1 MKPKFCNYLFAYL
14 FLFFLSNNLTNGQS
28 KRVSKKD
35 IIKISERNYESLKY
49 RSIGPHR
56 GGRSSAVTGVPGKP
70 NLFYFGSAGGGI
82 WKTVDGGDT
91 YENISDGFFGGSIG
105 SVSVS
110 KSDPNVIY
118 VGGGEVTLRGNVSS
132 GYGVWKSVNAGRTWS
147 FSGLPKSRHIPRIVI
162 DPKNHDIV
170 YAAVLGNIYKPT
182 EDRGVYK
189 SVDGGQSWN
198 RVLFSNKHSGAVEL
212 VIDPSNPRILY
223 ASTWRVNRTP
233 YSFNS
238 GGEGSALWKSADQ
251 GKTWKKIST
260 NKGFA
265 VGVLGI
271 IGVTVSPVNPQK
283 IWAIVENETSGGV
296 YRSDDGGLS
305 WSHINSSRSLR
316 QRAWYYS
323 KIYADTQDEDIVY
336 VMNVSYHKSKDGGK
350 TFESHDAPHGDH
362 HDLWIAPENNQRM
375 IIGDDGGAQI
385 TYDGGETWSTYYN
398 QPTAQFYR
406 VTTDNSFPYRIYS
419 AQQDNT
425 TLRIRHRSSGN
436 GISEDDWEPTAGGE
450 SAHIAVDPLDND
462 IVYGGS
468 YGGYLTRLN
477 HKNNSERG
485 INVWPDN
492 PMGYGAEGMKYRFQ
506 WNFPIHFSKHNP
518 KKLYTFSN
526 HVHLS
531 EDEGQSWKVISPDLT
546 TNTPEKLKSS
556 GGPITQ
562 DNTGV
567 EYYCTIFAAN
577 ESPIKEGLIW
587 VGSDDGLIHL
597 TRNGGENWENVTPKD
612 LPEWL
617 MVNSIEPSAFDPAVC
632 YVAGTL
638 YKTGNF
644 KPYLY
649 KTVDYGKNWSLI
661 TNGIDSE
668 HFTRVL
674 RADPLKKGLL
684 FAGTETGMYISHDD
698 GISWNPFQ
706 LNLPIVPITDL
717 TIKNGSLIVSTQGR
731 GIWILDDL
739 TVIHQINPN
748 TINQEI
754 KLFKPKKS
762 YRILGSGGLEEV
774 LGKSD
779 NLFLTQ
785 GTNLANGVIIHFNIK
800 RYDSVMDKVAIS
812 IKEKD
817 GTLIKKFSNRDKN
830 NKLKVKKGGNTF
842 VWNTL
847 YNGPETPKDM
857 IFWSASFDGA
867 KAVPG
872 EYKVVLEKNELSEE
886 QNFTILP
893 DPRSEVSIS
902 QMKKQFDF
910 INNVNKTVDRAHR
923 AIKNTRIICK
933 KLKDFIDN
941 YSSVQKY
948 SDLTN
953 KAKSLSK
960 SLNDVEKALYQTQNK
975 SAQDPLNFPIRLTNK
990 LGYLNS
996 LVANSDFPPTNQD
1009 ELVRIELTNKVNF
1022 YLSTYDK
1029 LVSEDLENFNKA
1041 FAELNLDYL
1050 TIK

>member
-1 MKPKFCNYLFAYL
+1 MKSKFCNYLFAYL
-14 FLFFLSNNLTNGQS
+14 FLFFLSNNLANGQS

-35 IIKISERNYESLKY
+35 IIKISESNYESLKY

-189 SVDGGQSWN
+189 SVDGGQSWS

-212 VIDPSNPRILY
+212 VMDPSNPRILY

-238 GGEGSALWKSADQ
+238 GGKGSALWKSVDQ

-305 WSHINSSRSLR
+305 WSYINSSRSLR

-385 TYDGGETWSTYYN
+385 SYDGGETWSTYYN

-587 VGSDDGLIHL
+587 VGSDDGLLHL

-661 TNGIDSE
+661 TNGIDAE

-762 YRILGSGGLEEV
+762 YRILDSGGLEEV

-910 INNVNKTVDRAHR
+910 INNVSKTVDRAHR

-1022 YLSTYDK
+1022 CLSTYDK
-1029 LVSEDLENFNKA
+1029 LISEDLENFNKA

>member
-1 MKPKFCNYLFAYL
+1 MKPKFCNYFFTYL

-35 IIKISERNYESLKY
+35 IIKISESNYESLKY

-238 GGEGSALWKSADQ
+238 GGEGSALWKSTDQ

-283 IWAIVENETSGGV
+283 IWAIVENETSGGI

-305 WSHINSSRSLR
+305 WSYINSSRSLR

-385 TYDGGETWSTYYN
+385 SYDGGETWSTYYN

-661 TNGIDSE
+661 TNGIDAE

-762 YRILGSGGLEEV
+762 YRILDSGGLEEV

-872 EYKVVLEKNELSEE
+872 EYKVVLEKNQLSEE
-886 QNFTILP
+886 QDFTILP

-910 INNVNKTVDRAHR
+910 INNINKTVDRAHR
-923 AIKNTRIICK
+923 AIKNIRIICK
-933 KLKDFIDN
+933 KLKDFVDN
-941 YSSVQKY
+941 YSDVQKY
-948 SDLTN
+948 SDLMN

-960 SLNDVEKALYQTQNK
+960 SLNDVEKKLYQTQNK
-975 SAQDPLNFPIRLTNK
+975 SDQDPLNFPIRLTNK

-1022 YLSTYDK
+1022 CLSTYDK
-1029 LVSEDLENFNKA
+1029 LISEDLENFNKA

>member
-1 MKPKFCNYLFAYL
+1 
-14 FLFFLSNNLTNGQS
+14 
-28 KRVSKKD
+28 
-35 IIKISERNYESLKY
+35 
-49 RSIGPHR
+49 
-56 GGRSSAVTGVPGKP
+56 
-70 NLFYFGSAGGGI
+70 
-82 WKTVDGGDT
+82 
-91 YENISDGFFGGSIG
+91 
-105 SVSVS
+105 
-110 KSDPNVIY
+110 
-118 VGGGEVTLRGNVSS
+118 
-132 GYGVWKSVNAGRTWS
+132 
-147 FSGLPKSRHIPRIVI
+147 
-162 DPKNHDIV
+162 
-170 YAAVLGNIYKPT
+170 
-182 EDRGVYK
+182 
-189 SVDGGQSWN
+189 
-198 RVLFSNKHSGAVEL
+198 
-212 VIDPSNPRILY
+212 
-223 ASTWRVNRTP
+223 
-233 YSFNS
+233 
-238 GGEGSALWKSADQ
+238 
-251 GKTWKKIST
+251 
-260 NKGFA
+260 
-265 VGVLGI
+265 
-271 IGVTVSPVNPQK
+271 
-283 IWAIVENETSGGV
+283 
-296 YRSDDGGLS
+296 
-305 WSHINSSRSLR
+305 
-316 QRAWYYS
+316 
-323 KIYADTQDEDIVY
+323 
-336 VMNVSYHKSKDGGK
+336 
-350 TFESHDAPHGDH
+350 
-362 HDLWIAPENNQRM
+362 
-375 IIGDDGGAQI
+375 
-385 TYDGGETWSTYYN
+385 
-398 QPTAQFYR
+398 
-406 VTTDNSFPYRIYS
+406 
-419 AQQDNT
+419 
-425 TLRIRHRSSGN
+425 
-436 GISEDDWEPTAGGE
+436 
-450 SAHIAVDPLDND
+450 
-462 IVYGGS
+462 
-468 YGGYLTRLN
+468 
-477 HKNNSERG
+477 
-485 INVWPDN
+485 
-492 PMGYGAEGMKYRFQ
+492 MGYGAEGMKYRFQ

-800 RYDSVMDKVAIS
+800 RYDSVLDKVAIS

-847 YNGPETPKDM
+847 YNGSETPKDM

-1022 YLSTYDK
+1022 CLSTYDK
-1029 LVSEDLENFNKA
+1029 LISEDLENFNKA

-1050 TIK
+1050 TRIKQN

>member
-14 FLFFLSNNLTNGQS
+14 FLFFLSNNLANGQS

-35 IIKISERNYESLKY
+35 IIKISESNYESLKY

-82 WKTVDGGDT
+82 WKTVDGGVT

-189 SVDGGQSWN
+189 SVDGGQSWS

-238 GGEGSALWKSADQ
+238 GGKGSALWKSVDQ

-305 WSHINSSRSLR
+305 WSYINSSRSLR

-385 TYDGGETWSTYYN
+385 SYDGGETWSTYYN

-587 VGSDDGLIHL
+587 VGSDDGLLHL

-661 TNGIDSE
+661 TNGIDAE

-762 YRILGSGGLEEV
+762 YRILDSGGLEEV

-872 EYKVVLEKNELSEE
+872 EYKVVLEKNQLSEE
-886 QNFTILP
+886 QDFTILP

-910 INNVNKTVDRAHR
+910 INNINKTVDRAHR
-923 AIKNTRIICK
+923 AIKNIRIICK
-933 KLKDFIDN
+933 KLKDFVDN
-941 YSSVQKY
+941 YSDVQKY
-948 SDLTN
+948 SDLMN

-960 SLNDVEKALYQTQNK
+960 SLNDVEKTLYQTQNK

-1022 YLSTYDK
+1022 CLSTYDK
-1029 LVSEDLENFNKA
+1029 LISEDLENFNKA

>member
-1 MKPKFCNYLFAYL
+1 MQSKFCNYLFAYL

-189 SVDGGQSWN
+189 SVDGGQSWS

-238 GGEGSALWKSADQ
+238 GGEGSALWKSTDQ

-305 WSHINSSRSLR
+305 WSYINSSRSLR

-385 TYDGGETWSTYYN
+385 SYDGGETWSTYYN

-587 VGSDDGLIHL
+587 VGSDDGLLHL
-597 TRNGGENWENVTPKD
+597 TRNGGENWENVTPKN

-617 MVNSIEPSAFDPAVC
+617 MVCLLYTSPSPR
-632 YVAGTL
+632 
-638 YKTGNF
+638 
-644 KPYLY
+644 
-649 KTVDYGKNWSLI
+649 
-661 TNGIDSE
+661 DS
-668 HFTRVL
+668 
-674 RADPLKKGLL
+674 
-684 FAGTETGMYISHDD
+684 
-698 GISWNPFQ
+698 
-706 LNLPIVPITDL
+706 
-717 TIKNGSLIVSTQGR
+717 
-731 GIWILDDL
+731 
-739 TVIHQINPN
+739 
-748 TINQEI
+748 
-754 KLFKPKKS
+754 
-762 YRILGSGGLEEV
+762 
-774 LGKSD
+774 
-779 NLFLTQ
+779 
-785 GTNLANGVIIHFNIK
+785 
-800 RYDSVMDKVAIS
+800 
-812 IKEKD
+812 
-817 GTLIKKFSNRDKN
+817 
-830 NKLKVKKGGNTF
+830 
-842 VWNTL
+842 
-847 YNGPETPKDM
+847 
-857 IFWSASFDGA
+857 
-867 KAVPG
+867 
-872 EYKVVLEKNELSEE
+872 
-886 QNFTILP
+886 
-893 DPRSEVSIS
+893 
-902 QMKKQFDF
+902 
-910 INNVNKTVDRAHR
+910 
-923 AIKNTRIICK
+923 
-933 KLKDFIDN
+933 
-941 YSSVQKY
+941 
-948 SDLTN
+948 
-953 KAKSLSK
+953 
-960 SLNDVEKALYQTQNK
+960 
-975 SAQDPLNFPIRLTNK
+975 
-990 LGYLNS
+990 
-996 LVANSDFPPTNQD
+996 
-1009 ELVRIELTNKVNF
+1009 
-1022 YLSTYDK
+1022 
-1029 LVSEDLENFNKA
+1029 
-1041 FAELNLDYL
+1041 
-1050 TIK
+1050 

>member
-1 MKPKFCNYLFAYL
+1 MKSKFCNYLFAYL

-35 IIKISERNYESLKY
+35 IIKISESNYESLKY

-238 GGEGSALWKSADQ
+238 GGEGSALWKSTDQ

-283 IWAIVENETSGGV
+283 IWAIVENENSGGV

-305 WSHINSSRSLR
+305 WSYINSSRSLR

-385 TYDGGETWSTYYN
+385 SYDGGETWSTYYN

-406 VTTDNSFPYRIYS
+406 VTTDNSFPFRIYS

-587 VGSDDGLIHL
+587 VGSDDGLLHL

-632 YVAGTL
+632 YLAGTL

-661 TNGIDSE
+661 TNGIDAE

-717 TIKNGSLIVSTQGR
+717 TIKNGSLIVATQGR

-739 TVIHQINPN
+739 TVIHQINPKA
-748 TINQEI
+748 INQEI

-762 YRILGSGGLEEV
+762 YRILGSGGLEDV

-800 RYDSVMDKVAIS
+800 NYDSVRDKVAIS

-830 NKLKVKKGGNTF
+830 NKLKVKKGGNIF

-847 YNGPETPKDM
+847 YNGSETLEDM

-872 EYKVVLEKNELSEE
+872 EYKVVLEKNELSQE
-886 QNFTILP
+886 QDFTILP

-910 INNVNKTVDRAHR
+910 INKVNKTVDRAHK
-923 AIKNTRIICK
+923 AIKNIRIICK
-933 KLKDFIDN
+933 KLKDFVDN
-941 YSSVQKY
+941 YTDFQKY
-948 SDLTN
+948 SELMK

-960 SLNDVEKALYQTQNK
+960 SLNDVEKVLYQTQNK

-1022 YLSTYDK
+1022 CLSTYDK
-1029 LVSEDLENFNKA
+1029 LISEDLENFNKA

>member
-1 MKPKFCNYLFAYL
+1 MKSKFCNYLFAYL

-35 IIKISERNYESLKY
+35 IIKISESNYESLKY

-189 SVDGGQSWN
+189 SVDGGQSWS

-283 IWAIVENETSGGV
+283 IWAIVENEASGGV

-305 WSHINSSRSLR
+305 WSYINSSRSLR

-385 TYDGGETWSTYYN
+385 SYDGGETWSTYYN

-587 VGSDDGLIHL
+587 VGSDDGLLHL

-661 TNGIDSE
+661 TNGIDAE

-762 YRILGSGGLEEV
+762 YRILDSGGLEEV

-872 EYKVVLEKNELSEE
+872 EYKVVLEKNQLSEE
-886 QNFTILP
+886 QDFTILP

-910 INNVNKTVDRAHR
+910 INNINKTVDRAHR
-923 AIKNTRIICK
+923 AIKNIRIICK
-933 KLKDFIDN
+933 KLKDFVDN
-941 YSSVQKY
+941 YSDVQKY
-948 SDLTN
+948 SDLMN

-960 SLNDVEKALYQTQNK
+960 SLNDVEKTLYQTQNK

-1022 YLSTYDK
+1022 CLSTYDK
-1029 LVSEDLENFNKA
+1029 LISEDLENFNKA